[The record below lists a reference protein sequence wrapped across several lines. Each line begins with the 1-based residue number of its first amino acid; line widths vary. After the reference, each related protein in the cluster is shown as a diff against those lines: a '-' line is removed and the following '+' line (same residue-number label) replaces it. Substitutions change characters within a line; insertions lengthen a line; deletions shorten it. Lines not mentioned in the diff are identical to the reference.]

1 MKQRLSLT
9 IAIIIV
15 TAVFALNAEAQ
26 TSAPQRMHANVPFAF
41 SVGEKTLPAG
51 VYTLSV
57 VNPNSDR
64 QALQIR
70 SQNGRF
76 SAIIQTSAVSARH
89 IDATKLVF
97 RRYGDH
103 YFFAQIE
110 VAGDATALVASRSR
124 SERSMRRAMKQ
135 PAENTTVAA
144 FLNR

>member
-1 MKQRLSLT
+1 MTQRLSLT

-26 TSAPQRMHANVPFAF
+26 TSAPQRMQANVPFAF

-76 SAIIQTSAVSARH
+76 SDVKKLAEATSAWS
-89 IDATKLVF
+89 
-97 RRYGDH
+97 
-103 YFFAQIE
+103 
-110 VAGDATALVASRSR
+110 
-124 SERSMRRAMKQ
+124 
-135 PAENTTVAA
+135 
-144 FLNR
+144 LNQ

>member
-26 TSAPQRMHANVPFAF
+26 TSAPRRMHANVPFAF

-70 SQNGRF
+70 SENGRF
-76 SAIIQTSAVSARH
+76 SAIIQTSAVSAH
-89 IDATKLVF
+89 HVDATKLVF

-103 YFFAQIE
+103 YFFAQVE
-110 VAGDATALVASRSR
+110 VAGDATTLVASRSR
-124 SERSMRRAMKQ
+124 SERAARRALARGGQ
-135 PAENTTVAA
+135 STVVTVSAE
-144 FLNR
+144 

>member
-9 IAIIIV
+9 IAIIVV

-26 TSAPQRMHANVPFAF
+26 TSGSQRMRANIPFAF

-57 VNPNSDR
+57 VNPSSDR

-76 SAIIQTSAVSARH
+76 SAIVQTSAVSAH
-89 IDATKLVF
+89 QINATKLVF

-124 SERSMRRAMKQ
+124 SERAARRALARGSQ
-135 PAENTTVAA
+135 STIVTVTAE
-144 FLNR
+144 